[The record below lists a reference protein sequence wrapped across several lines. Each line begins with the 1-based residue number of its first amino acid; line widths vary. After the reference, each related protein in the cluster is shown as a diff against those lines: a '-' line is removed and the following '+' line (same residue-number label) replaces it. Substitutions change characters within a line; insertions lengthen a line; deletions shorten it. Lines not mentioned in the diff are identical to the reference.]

1 MKQSFFS
8 MFGLVHIIN
17 DFILTSIGIYLLVC
31 RNTWLGVTCL
41 ILGLYELA
49 MTVVMI
55 KKMAITRLDENESRD
70 VTSITVD
77 AK

>member
-8 MFGLVHIIN
+8 MFDVVYSIN
-17 DFILTSIGIYLLVC
+17 NFLLTSIGIYLLVC
-31 RNTWLGVTCL
+31 RNTWLGVACF
-41 ILGLYELA
+41 ILGLCGLA
-49 MTVVMI
+49 MMGVLI
-55 KKMAITRLDENESRD
+55 KKMAVTRLDENESGD